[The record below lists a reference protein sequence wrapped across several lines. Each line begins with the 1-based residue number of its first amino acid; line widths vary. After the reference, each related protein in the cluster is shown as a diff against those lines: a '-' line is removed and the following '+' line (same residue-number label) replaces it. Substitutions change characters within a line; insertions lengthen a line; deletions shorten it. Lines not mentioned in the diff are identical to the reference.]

1 MSLADSI
8 GLLFDKGGFV
18 MVLLMGL
25 SVYSLALISLKAYQF
40 YNARLFGGNPIADE
54 VMLLLEAE
62 EVAKAKRH
70 ARNDATPMGQVIA
83 ATFAAIQKPDL
94 TPAKR
99 YAEIQRV
106 GNAALHN
113 LETHMKGLE
122 MASNIA
128 PLLGLLGTVIGM
140 VKAFATL
147 QGAGSRVD
155 PSVLA
160 GGIWEALLT
169 TAGGLMIAIPAMAAF
184 YWLDGFI
191 ERFRTQMRD
200 VVTRIIEKDVMIAQH
215 AGNIGVQPA
224 PYSVQQSAVE
234 QPTYQSMPPLR
245 QPQAPQ
251 QSQSQ
256 QSQPVGQPVAAYG
269 YPARAAG

>member
-25 SVYSLALISLKAYQF
+25 SVYSLTLIALKGYQF

-62 EVAKAKRH
+62 EVSKARRH

-83 ATFAAIQKPDL
+83 ATFSAIQKPDL

-122 MASNIA
+122 MAANIA

-184 YWLDGFI
+184 YWLDGFV

-215 AGNIGVQPA
+215 AGNTAVQAA
-224 PYSVQQSAVE
+224 PYSVPQQQAVE
-234 QPTYQSMPPLR
+234 QPVYQSMPPLR
-245 QPQAPQ
+245 QPQQA
-251 QSQSQ
+251 
-256 QSQPVGQPVAAYG
+256 QPVGQPGAAYG
-269 YPARAAG
+269 YPSRAAS